1 MLGCYKGAGGATPP
15 CMRQRERERG
25 RLQLPNTPPPEHL
38 PDGAVRVPN
47 NTPPEHL
54 SDGRVA
60 WQRARHHDA
69 AGVWVVLLGLLDHQA
84 QRHAQVDLYAG
95 VGLGVKL
102 LGSGLGRRNLI
113 VALARSRSRSRS

>member
-1 MLGCYKGAGGATPP
+1 MQGCYKGAGGATPP

-38 PDGAVRVPN
+38 
-47 NTPPEHL
+47 
-54 SDGRVA
+54 SDGGVA
-60 WQRARHHDA
+60 GQRARHHDA

-113 VALARSRSRSRS
+113 VALARSRSRSRSRFRSRS